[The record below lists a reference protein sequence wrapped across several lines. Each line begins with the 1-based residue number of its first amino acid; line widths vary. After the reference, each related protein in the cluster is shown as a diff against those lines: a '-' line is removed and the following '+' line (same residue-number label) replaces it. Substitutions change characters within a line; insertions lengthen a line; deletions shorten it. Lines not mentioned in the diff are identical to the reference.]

1 MLDHGPWRRLLH
13 KAPGTRGAREHEG
26 TWKPAHYF
34 GFFWVDALAGNGGRG
49 SKDLKGPQTDV
60 L

>member
-1 MLDHGPWRRLLH
+1 MLDHGPGRH
-13 KAPGTRGAREHEG
+13 KAPGTRGAWEYEG

-34 GFFWVDALAGNGGRG
+34 GFRVDALAGNGGRG
-49 SKDLKGPQTDV
+49 SKDLKGPQIDV